1 MQVSY
6 NFVVMDLVHTQL
18 CERRPILSA
27 DGTELLYMQTTY
39 ALTMMFN
46 PKSMAYFP
54 GSPPAPTVN
63 ASAATTDTAIRYALM
78 EPRKQFLMRADEP
91 GGLVVYRVPAAGFD
105 RDPANGPFP
114 QSCTVKQVTPK
125 SWRVEWRVQVATIE
139 CGPDDMKIPPLLSNR
154 WSQSQSTGPNRLTT
168 VITKGVATFDAA
180 KLAALGKL
188 ADYYRSDVIPG
199 LALNFKRRSADVN
212 VSTAGTSLVW
222 QTVDDEQV
230 VSIGGTDDPR
240 RMGVVDFKAV
250 VSSSSAT
257 ADGANMPSNWLM
269 LQFDGYASGDAT
281 SSRAGMLAWL
291 SKLAVE
297 RLAIPAGPVDPQT
310 QSLILKVTTSEHVES
325 AEVELHITAQVP
337 PAKVGKVGLGELR
350 TDFIGIDV
358 INMFANDG
366 KNPQMPNDSNTRG
379 TADTQILVAALKDAC
394 SRPAPLPY
402 AAGDQGP
409 GSPDDNYFDSSFP
422 VTVSVSDEIP
432 STLLRFSEDATSS
445 GTYTEMSIETRYR
458 TNRGKLAV
466 PIAGPV
472 ADPNVPSWIIGGGP
486 GVDVGTGDGAV
497 LPGGGTPVDATGG
510 DDTAILT
517 IARPMTTVEI
527 RFEAERTSAPPL
539 IPHPEVNDPNLV
551 LMEDEVSPMA
561 VGVAADGQTPVF
573 RVGGRYLYA
582 AKNARKAAAGVAFGV
597 HPFTDFSYDD
607 PAAQFDP
614 ANFVHGIIDSEN
626 GSSGTPGGG
635 SPGDQPPAF

>member
-1 MQVSY
+1 MLVSY
-6 NFVVMDLVHTQL
+6 SGITFELVHTQL
-18 CERRPILSA
+18 CHREPVLSA
-27 DGTELLYMQTTY
+27 DRTELLYMKTVY
-39 ALTMMFN
+39 SLTMIYN
-46 PKSMAYFP
+46 KQATSYYP
-54 GSPPAPTVN
+54 GSPPSPTKG
-63 ASAATTDTAIRYALM
+63 ATAATTDVAIRYALM
-78 EPRKQFLMRADEP
+78 TPRKQFTMVSDEV
-91 GGLVVYRVPAAGFD
+91 GGAVVYRVPAAGMD
-105 RDPANGPFP
+105 RDPNNGPTP
-114 QSCTVKQVTPK
+114 VSCVVKSVSPATWQVNWTV
-125 SWRVEWRVQVATIE
+125 EIATIE
-139 CGPDDMKIPPLLSNR
+139 CGPDDLKIPPILSNR
-154 WSQSQSTGPNRLTT
+154 WSQSQNTGPAHRTT
-168 VITKGVATFDAA
+168 IVTKGVTIFDAA
-180 KLAALGKL
+180 KLGALGKIC
-188 ADYYRSDVIPG
+188 DYYRSQIIPG
-199 LALNFKRRSADVN
+199 LPLKFKRKSVDVN
-212 VSTAGTSLVW
+212 VSSTGTTLAW
-222 QTVDDEQV
+222 QVVDEEQF
-230 VSIGGTDDPR
+230 VSIGATDDPR

-281 SSRAGMLAWL
+281 SSRAGMLGWL

-297 RLAIPAGPVDPQT
+297 WLAIPAGPVDPQT

-325 AEVELHITAQVP
+325 PDVELHITAQVP

-366 KNPQMPNDSNTRG
+366 KNPQMPNDGNTRG
-379 TADTQILVAALKDAC
+379 TADVQALVAALKDAC

-409 GSPDDNYFDSSFP
+409 GSPDDNYLDSSFP

-432 STLLRFSEDATSS
+432 STLLRFSEDATSA
-445 GTYTEMSIETRYR
+445 GTYTEMSVETRYR
-458 TNRGKLAV
+458 TDRGKLAV

-472 ADPNVPSWIIGGGP
+472 ADPGAPSYVTGGGT
-486 GVDVGTGDGAV
+486 GGGGTGDGGS
-497 LPGGGTPVDATGG
+497 LPGGGTTDAGGG

-517 IARPMTTVEI
+517 LSRPMTTVEI

-539 IPHPEVNDPNLV
+539 LPHPEVNDPNLV

-607 PAAQFDP
+607 AGSQLDP
-614 ANFVHGIIDSEN
+614 SNFVHGITDSEN
-626 GSSGTPGGG
+626 GGGTPGGG
-635 SPGDQPPAF
+635 SPGDQPPAL